1 MSRHQPTIGDVR
13 RQTDR
18 RRTKKEI
25 LRLLK
30 RGSAARSTGYSPS
43 PARCPQWD
51 DLRPAREAK
60 GITLTTVA
68 QHFGV
73 WLATISTRERGLR
86 RDDDLTTSYRAWFA
100 AA

>member
-1 MSRHQPTIGDVR
+1 M
-13 RQTDR
+13 
-18 RRTKKEI
+18 
-25 LRLLK
+25 
-30 RGSAARSTGYSPS
+30 
-43 PARCPQWD
+43 PQWD